1 MQYQEEI
8 TLLNECVYKGYSA
21 LSNYLKAPLSVC
33 MMLYISL
40 LGIGIMQGWVKVGMP
55 SFIRS
60 TLKITAIYTF
70 ALNWSNQSGCR
81 RWFPVIGFE
90 ISSVL
95 VSATPVSLPHFDG
108 EGITASLQTLL
119 IEVAKV
125 GNFLFQKGSLIKL
138 APLFDGCFV
147 WFAGCLMIAMAF
159 LEMITAQILMATLL
173 IAGPFF
179 IACTLFKPTRV
190 FFERWFGALFGTVF
204 VLMFV
209 NITVAINMTLLQ
221 AIISDD
227 FLTEAVNF
235 SLISFV
241 PFYIVSV
248 LTVFQLTRVSTLA
261 MSLGGTIGTSSLMQQ
276 SAYWL
281 GSGIRSAFTTG
292 SGVVAASAT
301 PFRQLSRR
309 VSPVEAS
316 SSSSRQQ
323 KPVRPMAAHS
333 EASGSQHE

>member
-1 MQYQEEI
+1 MSVPTYDTIIVQYQEEI
-8 TLLNECVYKGYSA
+8 MTLLNECVYKGYTA
-21 LSNYLKAPLSVC
+21 LSNYLKTPISVC
-33 MMLYISL
+33 LVLYIAL
-40 LGIGIMQGWVKVGMP
+40 LGMGVMQGWVKVGMP
-55 SFIRS
+55 TFIRS

-70 ALNWSNQSGCR
+70 ALNWSNFSQVVVDGFQSLAS
-81 RWFPVIGFE
+81 E

-209 NITVAINMTLLQ
+209 NITVAINMTILQ

-241 PFYIVSV
+241 LP
-248 LTVFQLTRVSTLA
+248 
-261 MSLGGTIGTSSLMQQ
+261 
-276 SAYWL
+276 
-281 GSGIRSAFTTG
+281 
-292 SGVVAASAT
+292 
-301 PFRQLSRR
+301 
-309 VSPVEAS
+309 
-316 SSSSRQQ
+316 
-323 KPVRPMAAHS
+323 
-333 EASGSQHE
+333 